1 MHNNAITELT
11 AAKNILDAIA
21 ESKGTPTDHTAYI
34 MAHGLADI
42 ANEIDDEEVAY
53 QVTGISEMM
62 FVISEQETHIEKPVA
77 RFLSRC
83 INNALQAAA

>member
-1 MHNNAITELT
+1 MHNYAINELT

-21 ESKGTPTDHTAYI
+21 ESKDTPTDHMAYM

-42 ANEIDDEEVAY
+42 ANEVDDEEVAY

-62 FVISEQETHIEKPVA
+62 FVLSERRTDIKKPEA

-83 INNALQAAA
+83 INNALQVVA